1 MTARKPTE
9 WRVYQGIGRVAPE
22 RGTTTQK
29 GALMLPL
36 ILVLLLVLVLFGFG
50 FAVKALWIVAGVL
63 LVLWLLGFVLRR
75 PVGGGTGRWYR
86 W

>member
-1 MTARKPTE
+1 MRRLPGDQWGSSGTGRRKE
-9 WRVYQGIGRVAPE
+9 
-22 RGTTTQK
+22 K
-29 GALMLPL
+29 GEFMLPL
-36 ILVLLLVLVLFGFG
+36 ILVLLLVLVLFGVG

-63 LVLWLLGFVLRR
+63 LVLWLLGFVIRR

>member
-1 MTARKPTE
+1 
-9 WRVYQGIGRVAPE
+9 
-22 RGTTTQK
+22 
-29 GALMLPL
+29 MLPL

-63 LVLWLLGFVLRR
+63 LVAWLLGFVMRR
-75 PVGGGTGRWYR
+75 PAVGGTGGRWYR